1 MLFPW
6 ALRLGW
12 INWWFLSIIVLF
24 ILSILW
30 TRGLIFKTKGEL
42 LSSEIS
48 EKLKTIDQDIIK
60 HENLPLPLLEVEVP
74 RLDEPIQVN
83 VVHSDSPVNLKVL
96 PNDKHIDLNN
106 KTSVTV
112 STLYAAEACLL
123 GRAPRCK
130 PILRRSAFLLR
141 SRLQTY
147 SPPEIIEQEII
158 RQETYV
164 QETTVKEIVVEETVI
179 EEIIVP
185 ETSAVEAFALETSVT
200 EEVYGFPLL
209 LEEVGVLQTDELVDL
224 GFEEKNSGNFEQ
236 AAAYFSNA
244 LSRDPKPDLAFYLII
259 DSYWLWNNLGKNE
272 YALTQLRTHVHKY
285 LPLFNTEL
293 RLQFDNWMV
302 KENLVNSFN

>member
-24 ILSILW
+24 IWSILW
-30 TRGLIFKTKGEL
+30 TRGLIFKTKDDL
-42 LSSEIS
+42 LSSNIS
-48 EKLKTIDQDIIK
+48 EKLETIDQDINK
-60 HENLPLPLLEVEVP
+60 QEHLL
-74 RLDEPIQVN
+74 L
-83 VVHSDSPVNLKVL
+83 
-96 PNDKHIDLNN
+96 DLNS

-123 GRAPRCK
+123 GKAPRRK

-147 SPPEIIEQEII
+147 FPPEIVE
-158 RQETYV
+158 QETYEQELYV
-164 QETTVKEIVVEETVI
+164 QEKIVEETVI

-185 ETSAVEAFALETSVT
+185 ETNAVEAFALETCVT
-200 EEVYGFPLL
+200 EEVYELPLPL
-209 LEEVGVLQTDELVDL
+209 PLVQVGVLQLDELVDL
-224 GFEEKNSGNFEQ
+224 GFKEKHSGNFEQ

-259 DSYWLWNNLGKNE
+259 DSYWLWNNLGKSE
-272 YALTQLRTHVHKY
+272 YALTQLRIYVHKY
-285 LPLFNTEL
+285 LPLFNAEL